1 MAEII
6 LNDVTKIYP
15 NGFKALE
22 DFSLK
27 IKDKEFLVLVG
38 PSGCGKT
45 TILRIIA
52 GLEEATSG
60 DVIIGD
66 RRVNDVLPKDR
77 NISMVF
83 QNYALY
89 PHMNVYENMA
99 FSLKLRKM
107 DKREIKEKILNIAG
121 ILEIE
126 DILYKKPSTLSGGQ
140 KQRAALGRA
149 IIREPDVFLFDEPLS
164 NIDAKLRTQM
174 RIELINLH
182 KRLGT
187 TFVYVTHDQTEAMT
201 MGERIAVMK
210 DGIIQQMDTPENI
223 YKNPVNIFTAGF
235 IGSPQMNFIEDRDK
249 NITMGVRPEKLKILS
264 AGEEKD
270 DSLSFDECYVEAVE
284 LIGSEKLIYF
294 DYRGL
299 KLVSKVPEDIQTVKG
314 SGYKLYCQKKD
325 IHYFDREKGEKII
338 L

>member
-1 MAEII
+1 
-6 LNDVTKIYP
+6 
-15 NGFKALE
+15 
-22 DFSLK
+22 
-27 IKDKEFLVLVG
+27 
-38 PSGCGKT
+38 
-45 TILRIIA
+45 
-52 GLEEATSG
+52 
-60 DVIIGD
+60 
-66 RRVNDVLPKDR
+66 
-77 NISMVF
+77 
-83 QNYALY
+83 
-89 PHMNVYENMA
+89 
-99 FSLKLRKM
+99 
-107 DKREIKEKILNIAG
+107 
-121 ILEIE
+121 
-126 DILYKKPSTLSGGQ
+126 
-140 KQRAALGRA
+140 
-149 IIREPDVFLFDEPLS
+149 
-164 NIDAKLRTQM
+164 M

-264 AGEEKD
+264 ASEEKD

-314 SGYKLYCQKKD
+314 SGYKLYCLKRD